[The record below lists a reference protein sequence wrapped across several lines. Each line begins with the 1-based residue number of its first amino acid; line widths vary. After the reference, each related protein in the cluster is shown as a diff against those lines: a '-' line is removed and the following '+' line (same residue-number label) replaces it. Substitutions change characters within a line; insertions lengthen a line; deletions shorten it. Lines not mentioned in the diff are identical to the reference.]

1 MQLKNGSDNTT
12 FQFKVIVFIVAS
24 VGFAWLTRSSLRD
37 FRSHGFYRFFA
48 WEAIL
53 ALILLNLDYW
63 FHEPFSPHQII
74 SWLLLIVCTYW
85 VIHGVLLLHRVGKPD
100 SKRSDP
106 SLIGIE
112 KTTELV
118 TEGAYR
124 YIRHPL
130 YSSLLFLTWGAFFKQ
145 PSLVCV
151 CLAVISTFFL
161 TMTAKMEEAENSR
174 FFGAAYQSYMKQTR
188 MFIPFLF

>member
-1 MQLKNGSDNTT
+1 MP

-24 VGFAWLTRSSLRD
+24 VGLGWRSWPSLRD

-48 WEAIL
+48 WESIL
-53 ALILLNLDYW
+53 VLILLNLDYW
-63 FHEPFSPHQII
+63 FYEPFNLHQII
-74 SWLLLIVCTYW
+74 SWLLLIISMFL
-85 VIHGVLLLHRVGKPD
+85 VIQGFLLLRKVGKPD
-100 SKRSDP
+100 SERNDP

-130 YSSLLFLTWGAFFKQ
+130 YSSLLFLTWGAFFKK
-145 PSLVCV
+145 PSLVSV
-151 CLAVISTFFL
+151 CLAVIATFFL
-161 TMTAKMEEAENSR
+161 TMTAKMEEAENVR
-174 FFGAAYQSYMKQTR
+174 FFGAAYQEYMKQTR